1 MESGSLSIN
10 IKTKNPL
17 TKTVTVIIYATYS
30 RDLEI
35 DGDKVLTEV
44 F

>member
-1 MESGSLSIN
+1 MQPTSSSHNG
-10 IKTKNPL
+10 TPL
-17 TKTVTVIIYATYS
+17 TKSVTVIIYATYS

-35 DGDKVLTEV
+35 DEDKVLTEA